1 LHVKFGHALD
11 PMLVPLDIEGVRAE
25 SVMTTI
31 ESDVFPPGEQTVK
44 TDKVKSEP
52 KPPGSGS
59 GMRNAECGCGGGER
73 LGR

>member
-1 LHVKFGHALD
+1 MHVKFGYALD

-25 SVMTTI
+25 SVMATI

-52 KPPGSGS
+52 KPPGSGK
-59 GMRNAECGCGGGER
+59 RNADAGEAR
-73 LGR
+73 GSAARPM